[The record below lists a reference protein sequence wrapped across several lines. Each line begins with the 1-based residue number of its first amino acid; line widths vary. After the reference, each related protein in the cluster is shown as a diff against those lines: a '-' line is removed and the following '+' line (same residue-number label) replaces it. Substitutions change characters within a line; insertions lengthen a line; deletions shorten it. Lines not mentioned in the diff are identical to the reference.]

1 MSQIDFTKLGVPVSE
16 NVFKYTQ
23 QQQQQIYCY
32 LEQLDEPHKKTYLIA
47 KEHLGTSFNI
57 MKSNGFKEWL
67 TTYSVKL

>member
-1 MSQIDFTKLGVPVSE
+1 MSQIDFTKLDIPISE
-16 NVFKYTQ
+16 NVIKYTQ
-23 QQQQQIYCY
+23 HQQHLIYCY

-67 TTYSVKL
+67 STHPL